1 MNTHEVNS
9 PDDRTMPPKE
19 GIAAPSQLPGD
30 TTTDRAML
38 DALEA
43 EAQRALKERP
53 SLSMRRRLSAGF
65 FLCFLFCAAVSI
77 AWLITVARI
86 QTKLQFMVVADNYTF
101 EIQQARRF
109 EKNFFLYGTNLGDAR
124 DHVASA
130 RQLLISSG
138 EKITA
143 VIGET
148 SYKTMIRHIDRYD
161 ALLASLQSGDTDR
174 NGVRGDKT
182 AIEAELRNHGA
193 EMVSVAQELGSKER
207 QAVNAM
213 LKLAQRLPIIFLIL
227 LVGLMA
233 YLVDFLRRQL
243 LRRLNRLMEATRQ
256 IAEGDFT
263 PIYPRSKYR
272 DEFTE
277 LSMALNHMIHELV
290 LRQDMLIRSHKL
302 QAVGTLTA
310 GVAHELNNPINNI
323 TLTAEM
329 LKEDYRQ
336 LCDEE
341 RLEMIQ
347 DLIDQA
353 ERSQRIVRNLL
364 DFARETELRAEHLNV
379 RELIDDTLKL
389 STNQIKLARV
399 KVKVDVPTTLPPIY
413 GDRQQL
419 RQVILNLVLN
429 ALDAMP
435 EGGALTLSASNSNE
449 REHLEIKVEDT
460 GTGIP
465 AHVLQKIFDP
475 FFTTKA
481 GTAGTGL
488 GLSVSLGI
496 IRRHGGDILINTKVG
511 KGTCFT
517 LLMPT
522 AKIPARELPA
532 RNAGWA
538 PDP

>member
-1 MNTHEVNS
+1 MNANEMHS
-9 PDDRTMPPKE
+9 PDDRTLPSKK
-19 GIAAPSQLPGD
+19 AAGVPRQLFED
-30 TTTDRAML
+30 TVADRAML

-53 SLSMRRRLSAGF
+53 SLSIRRRLSVGF
-65 FLCFLFCAAVSI
+65 FLCFLLCAAMSI
-77 AWLITVARI
+77 AWLITVGRI

-109 EKNFFLYGTNLGDAR
+109 EKNYFLYGTNLADAR

-138 EKITA
+138 DKVRA
-143 VIGET
+143 VVGISSFET
-148 SYKTMIRHIDRYD
+148 MMRHIDRYN
-161 ALLASLQSGDTDR
+161 ALLAGLQSGES
-174 NGVRGDKT
+174 RGQGIRDDKR
-182 AIEAELRNHGA
+182 AVEAELRNHGA
-193 EMVSVAQELGSKER
+193 EMVSVAQQLVSKER
-207 QAVNAM
+207 QSVDAM
-213 LKLAQRLPIIFLIL
+213 LRLAQRLPIIFLII
-227 LVGLMA
+227 LVILMA
-233 YLVDFLRRQL
+233 YLVDFLRRQM
-243 LRRLNRLMEATRQ
+243 LRRLNRLMEATRR

-263 PIYPRSKYR
+263 PIYPRAKYR

-277 LSMALNHMIHELV
+277 LSMALNHMIHELM

-336 LCDEE
+336 LGDEE
-341 RLEMIQ
+341 RLDMIQ

-364 DFARETELRAEHLNV
+364 DFARETEIKAEHLNV
-379 RELIDDTLKL
+379 KELLDDTLKL
-389 STNQIKLARV
+389 ATNQIKLAKV
-399 KVKVDVPTTLPPIY
+399 KVKINVPSTLPPTY

-429 ALDAMP
+429 AIDAMP
-435 EGGALTLSASNSNE
+435 DGGTLTVSAANSNE
-449 REHLEIKVEDT
+449 REHLEVRVEDT

-465 AHVLQKIFDP
+465 AHVLPKIFDP
-475 FFTTKA
+475 FFTTKPSA
-481 GTAGTGL
+481 GGTGL

-496 IRRHGGDILINTKVG
+496 IRRHGGDIHVNTEVG

-517 LLMPT
+517 LLMPI
-522 AKIPARELPA
+522 AMIPA
-532 RNAGWA
+532 
-538 PDP
+538 

>member
-1 MNTHEVNS
+1 MNS
-9 PDDRTMPPKE
+9 DGMDASE
-19 GIAAPSQLPGD
+19 GNALDSGKSMAEFGRLPGD
-30 TTTDRAML
+30 ALADRATM
-38 DALEA
+38 DSLEA
-43 EAQRALKERP
+43 EAHRALKERP
-53 SLSMRRRLSAGF
+53 SLSLRRRLSAGF
-65 FLCFLFCAAVSI
+65 FLCFLFCMAVSI

-109 EKNFFLYGTNLGDAR
+109 EKNFFLYGTNLADAR
-124 DHVASA
+124 DHVANA

-138 EKITA
+138 EKVTA
-143 VIGET
+143 VIGEP

-161 ALLASLQSGDTDR
+161 DLLASLQSRDSENLGARSDT
-174 NGVRGDKT
+174 T
-182 AIEAELRNHGA
+182 AIEAELRDHGA
-193 EMVSVAQELGSKER
+193 EMVSVAQELGMKER
-207 QAVNAM
+207 QSVDAM
-213 LKLAQRLPIIFLIL
+213 LKLAQRLPVVFLVL

-233 YLVDFLRRQL
+233 YLVAFLRRQL
-243 LRRLNRLMEATRQ
+243 LRRLNRLMEVTRR

-310 GVAHELNNPINNI
+310 GIAHELNNPINNI

-336 LCDEE
+336 LGNQE

-364 DFARETELRAEHLNV
+364 DFARETELRAEHLNIK
-379 RELIDDTLKL
+379 ELLDDTLKL
-389 STNQIKLARV
+389 AANQIRLAKV
-399 KVKVDVPTTLPPIY
+399 KVKMEVPPTIPPIY

-435 EGGALTLSASNSNE
+435 EGGVLTLSAANSSE
-449 REHLEIKVEDT
+449 RELLEIRVEDT

-465 AHVLQKIFDP
+465 AHVLHKIFDP
-475 FFTTKA
+475 FFTTKTGA
-481 GTAGTGL
+481 SGTGL

-496 IRRHGGDILINTKVG
+496 IRRHGGDIRVSTEVG
-511 KGTCFT
+511 KGTCIR
-517 LLMPT
+517 LLLPI
-522 AKIPARELPA
+522 AKIPANELPA
-532 RNAGWA
+532 RSTE
-538 PDP
+538 